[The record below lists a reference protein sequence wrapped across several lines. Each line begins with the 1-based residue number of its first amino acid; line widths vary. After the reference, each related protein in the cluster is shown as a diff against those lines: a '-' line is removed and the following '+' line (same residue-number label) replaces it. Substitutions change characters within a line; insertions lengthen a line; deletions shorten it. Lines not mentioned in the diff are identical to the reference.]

1 MIDDPRRE
9 VPRIRAYVHTNHK
22 AVENGAKPKRKP
34 DIYKIP
40 RSMWARVEAARDARR
55 QVERQL
61 GGKYPV
67 WVTTDNNGEK
77 KVVVEQFDDGSLS
90 SADIQSLDEQVPAK
104 VNGVAGRQSRFGKK
118 SRYAQK
124 REIPVDIERP
134 RKEVSKN
141 GPTIISPDERKTR
154 IQSEWDGTIEIDANH
169 YLSEYDEVPGGAAMS
184 VVGFKQDGSGTVGLL
199 TGTTGTPANH
209 NGSKVLITAGHNTGD
224 IERNSI
230 DIAADGV
237 WVDEKISYKISNGM
251 VSDWENEDLS
261 IGERVVE
268 EWCDDNDRWTDALDA
283 GILHSKDAEISQG
296 LADDNGGYRIGV
308 WGGLSRQRLYDL
320 QDVGSDAA
328 LYKQGA
334 TTGHDSCYISDVNDH
349 SFKYNLDGG
358 NSTENGDSG
367 GPIYEES
374 TISIFGWEIEVALIG
389 GLHKGTV
396 RGWYDIATGI
406 SAIEDKF
413 GVTV

>member
-1 MIDDPRRE
+1 MGRRGFLKTLAGLGVSASTASAITQDAVADVIDDPRRE

-154 IQSEWDGTIEIDANH
+154 IQS
-169 YLSEYDEVPGGAAMS
+169 
-184 VVGFKQDGSGTVGLL
+184 
-199 TGTTGTPANH
+199 
-209 NGSKVLITAGHNTGD
+209 
-224 IERNSI
+224 
-230 DIAADGV
+230 
-237 WVDEKISYKISNGM
+237 
-251 VSDWENEDLS
+251 
-261 IGERVVE
+261 
-268 EWCDDNDRWTDALDA
+268 
-283 GILHSKDAEISQG
+283 
-296 LADDNGGYRIGV
+296 
-308 WGGLSRQRLYDL
+308 
-320 QDVGSDAA
+320 
-328 LYKQGA
+328 
-334 TTGHDSCYISDVNDH
+334 
-349 SFKYNLDGG
+349 
-358 NSTENGDSG
+358 
-367 GPIYEES
+367 
-374 TISIFGWEIEVALIG
+374 
-389 GLHKGTV
+389 
-396 RGWYDIATGI
+396 
-406 SAIEDKF
+406 
-413 GVTV
+413 